1 MRSAEGTEGGL
12 NGFASHVVAA
22 EALRDGKQ
30 ARGRDGRNGMMSV
43 WLSNSAADSYMIK
56 VCRRSQGVGIP
67 QRGSCAVISL
77 PTIGNCRAFREG
89 GAAATRIQ

>member
-12 NGFASHVVAA
+12 DGFAFHVTAV
-22 EALRDGKQ
+22 EALEEGKQ
-30 ARGRDGRNGMMSV
+30 ARGRDGRNGTMNV

-67 QRGSCAVISL
+67 KRGSCAVISL
-77 PTIGNCRAFREG
+77 TTIGN
-89 GAAATRIQ
+89 